1 MRRDCLPEFERFE
14 TPMRIG
20 IVSDTH
26 RSSRNTRPLPAALLD
41 GLQGC
46 DLIMH
51 LGDVNAAWVLDVLGE
66 IAPVRAV
73 QGNND
78 EPELLER
85 LPWEHFLKIGPH
97 RIGMIHGHGTRFTAR
112 ETTLKRMV
120 GLVDCAVYGHSHRPE
135 VVERDGLLL
144 VNPGS
149 PTQKRYAPQHTYAMM
164 DVGDQIEAEL
174 IVLE

>member
-1 MRRDCLPEFERFE
+1 
-14 TPMRIG
+14 
-20 IVSDTH
+20 
-26 RSSRNTRPLPAALLD
+26 
-41 GLQGC
+41 
-46 DLIMH
+46 MH
-51 LGDVNAAWVLDVLGE
+51 LGDVNAPWVLETLAE

-85 LPWEHFLKIGPH
+85 LPMEHFLEIGGH
-97 RIGMIHGHGTRFTAR
+97 RIGMIHGHGTKFTAR
-112 ETTLKRMV
+112 ETTLRRMV

-135 VVERDGLLL
+135 IVERDGLLM

-149 PTQKRYAPQHTYAMM
+149 PTQRRYAPEHTYAMM
-164 DVGDQIEAEL
+164 HVDDRISAEL